1 MYCEKCV
8 YYHVYAWWVT
18 VDKQSHH
25 SNYVNLVHGAD
36 KIEKCYIILYKKA
49 IV

>member
-1 MYCEKCV
+1 MYCVKCV

-25 SNYVNLVHGAD
+25 SDYVNFVHGAD
-36 KIEKCYIILYKKA
+36 KTEKVLLFRIKKA
-49 IV
+49 LV